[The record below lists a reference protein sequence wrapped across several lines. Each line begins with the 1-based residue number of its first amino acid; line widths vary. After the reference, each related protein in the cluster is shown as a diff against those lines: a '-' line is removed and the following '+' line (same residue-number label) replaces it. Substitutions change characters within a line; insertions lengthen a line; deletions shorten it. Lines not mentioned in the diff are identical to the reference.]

1 MIESWRWRVFIANL
15 DPTLGSE
22 QAGTRPVL
30 VVSEEDY
37 NRIMPL
43 VTVLPITSRKVGRR
57 LYPDEVLLEA
67 GTAGLS
73 MESIALGHQI
83 RTISKRRLTT
93 TLGPLDDLDLQGQV
107 TEALKGHLGID

>member
-15 DPTLGSE
+15 DPVIGSE

-37 NRIMPL
+37 NRVMPL
-43 VTVLPITSRKVGRR
+43 VTVLPLTSRKTGRR

-67 GTAGLS
+67 GTAGLPL
-73 MESIALGHQI
+73 ESIALAHQI

-93 TLGPLDDLDLQGQV
+93 TLGPLDDPHLQEEV
-107 TEALKGHLGID
+107 TEALKEHLGID